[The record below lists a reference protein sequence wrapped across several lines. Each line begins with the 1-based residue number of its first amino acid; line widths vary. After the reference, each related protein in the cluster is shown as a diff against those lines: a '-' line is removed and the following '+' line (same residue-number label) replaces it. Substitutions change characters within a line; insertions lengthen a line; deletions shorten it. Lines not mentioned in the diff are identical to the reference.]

1 MGCGSP
7 GKILRPTQILNLP
20 ENSEPISTSG
30 LKILPS
36 TFVRANEHPFIHVY
50 KIGASLGAGHTGE
63 VCRCVHRDS
72 KEERAVKVFRRRA
85 LGGNYPRGVRRSQEI
100 EILRTVDHP
109 NIVRV
114 FEYFEEPKWIYLVM
128 EYCKGLPLQQK
139 IDARQQ
145 FSEENAAVILKQVF
159 LVATYLHDKGIIHR
173 DLKPENIILDEID
186 SSLQVKIVDFGAAT
200 FFDSRR
206 PTHGSHGTLYY
217 TAPEVLGE
225 DYDEKCDVWSCG
237 VVMYVLLCGKLP
249 FEGTTDELV
258 IEKIKAQAY
267 SVTGGVWNS
276 ISQEAVELLKAV
288 FTKANARISAKE
300 ALQHP
305 WFAKHCPTSSL
316 PKQVLADSLENIRAF
331 HSATTLKDAV
341 LTFIT
346 TQTLSA
352 KDTRNMREVFAKID
366 TNGDGKIS
374 KEELITA
381 YSELMDSRE
390 AKEIVDLIMREVDT
404 DGSGFMDYTEFL
416 KASMDQKQ
424 LLSIKNLERA
434 FTLFDRDGSGT
445 ISTAEIRRVLA
456 SGTEAD
462 ESIWASILS
471 EADENGDGEIDVK
484 EFEALVRAKF

>member
-1 MGCGSP
+1 M
-7 GKILRPTQILNLP
+7 
-20 ENSEPISTSG
+20 
-30 LKILPS
+30 PS

-50 KIGASLGAGHTGE
+50 KLGASLGAGHTGE

-72 KEERAVKVFRRRA
+72 KEERAVKVFRRRT
-85 LGGNYPRGVRRSQEI
+85 LGGNGTRGTRKAQEI

-114 FEYFEEPKWIYLVM
+114 YEYFEEPKWIYLVL
-128 EYCKGLPLQQK
+128 EYCKGQPLQQK

-145 FSEENAAVILKQVF
+145 FSEQSVALILRQVL

-173 DLKPENIILDEID
+173 DLKPDNVILEEIEE
-186 SSLQVKIVDFGAAT
+186 SLQVKIVDFGAAT
-200 FFDSRR
+200 FFEVRR

-225 DYDEKCDVWSCG
+225 GYDEKCDVWSCG
-237 VVMYVLLCGKLP
+237 VMMYVLLCGKLP

-258 IEKIKAQAY
+258 IEKIRAHTY

-276 ISQEAVELLKAV
+276 ISPEAVELLKAI
-288 FTKANARISAKE
+288 FTNASARISAKE
-300 ALQHP
+300 TLQHP
-305 WFAKHCPTSSL
+305 WFAKHCPNSQL
-316 PKQVLADSLENIRAF
+316 PKQVLADSLQNIRAF
-331 HSATTLKDAV
+331 RSATTLKDAV

-346 TQTLSA
+346 TQTLSS
-352 KDTRNMREVFAKID
+352 KDTRDMREVFARID

-374 KEELITA
+374 KEELVTV
-381 YSELMDSRE
+381 YSELMSDTE

-416 KASMDQKQ
+416 KAGMDQKQ
-424 LLSIKNLERA
+424 LLSMKNLERA
-434 FTLFDRDGSGT
+434 FSLFDRDGSGT
-445 ISTAEIRRVLA
+445 ISIAEIRKVLA
-456 SGTEAD
+456 SGSEED